1 MIATRQGGPAPCNIV
16 SPESVISG
24 PGRGFAALLAGEVT
38 LSPTALSRSQRQM

>member
-24 PGRGFAALLAGEVT
+24 RGSAAQPAGEAT
-38 LSPTALSRSQRQM
+38 LSPTALSRFQRQM

>member
-24 PGRGFAALLAGEVT
+24 YGRGSAALLAGVMTIPT
-38 LSPTALSRSQRQM
+38 LALSRSQRQM

>member
-24 PGRGFAALLAGEVT
+24 PGHGSAALPAGDLT
-38 LSPTALSRSQRQM
+38 LSPTALSRFQRQM

>member
-24 PGRGFAALLAGEVT
+24 PGRGSVALPAGEAT
-38 LSPTALSRSQRQM
+38 LSPTALFRSQRQM